1 MHESTTN
8 NEKAIMTDKSKE
20 LNVSMKLVSERLN
33 FTGTVEGN
41 QPEIA

>member
-1 MHESTTN
+1 
-8 NEKAIMTDKSKE
+8 MTDKSKE
-20 LNVSMKLVSERLN
+20 LYATVKLVNERLG